1 MFYLYIK
8 AEYFS
13 ELLNIIKINV
23 LESESIRIL
32 WKTAFSPVLILMLF
46 NDYSTINKDKEKRVI
61 ISICTTDIHDFGHIL
76 LILLIYCDDILLA
89 SE

>member
-1 MFYLYIK
+1 M
-8 AEYFS
+8 
-13 ELLNIIKINV
+13 
-23 LESESIRIL
+23 ESESIRII
-32 WKTAFSPVLILMLF
+32 WKTAFSQVLISMLF
-46 NDYSTINKDKEKRVI
+46 NDYSTIDMDKEKNNNTKKRVI